1 MSNVKNPAE
10 FTALKRSLEPKT
22 MDLGLDQ
29 TGIDR
34 FFVCSVAD
42 APEFDAATWSMT
54 IDGPAAASPTEASL
68 DDLRALPQ
76 HDLGAW
82 LECAGNGRR
91 LFELVDGHTAPP
103 IDADTQWT
111 LGAMGMASWRG
122 PRLRDVLALASP
134 TAAMAWVAPSGVDD
148 DNIEDEAPKM
158 CMPADKALHPDTI
171 VALEMNGEPLTAE
184 HGAPARVV
192 VPGWIGAYSVKWLG
206 RIELSDVWVPS
217 WRADVYYQHRLP
229 DGTAL
234 GPATAHP
241 VKSCLALDWDAPLQT
256 GTQEIVGYARVPGQP
271 IGSVEWSVDGGDWQR
286 AELVGPNDDWSW
298 SPFRFEWVATPGRH
312 EIRTRATAA
321 DGTTQPESMP
331 YHPNTIL
338 WNAVTPHPVIVD

>member
-1 MSNVKNPAE
+1 MTSSKDPSA
-10 FTALKRSLEPKT
+10 FTALKRSLEPRT
-22 MDLGLDQ
+22 MELGVDR
-29 TGIDR
+29 TGVDR

-42 APEFDAATWSMT
+42 APDLEPSTWSMT
-54 IDGPAAASPTEASL
+54 IDGPSAGSPTTVDLEA
-68 DDLRALPQ
+68 LRSLPQ
-76 HDLGAW
+76 HDLDAW

-91 LFELVDGHTAPP
+91 LFELVDGQTAPP
-103 IDADTQWT
+103 IDADTQWM

-122 PRLRDVLALASP
+122 PRLADVVALAAP
-134 TAAMAWVAPSGVDD
+134 LPDLAWVAPSGVDA
-148 DNIEDEAPKM
+148 DNIEHEPPKM
-158 CMPADKALHPDTI
+158 CMPAAKALHPDTI
-171 VALEMNGEPLTAE
+171 VALEMNGAPLVTE

-241 VKSCLALDWDAPLQT
+241 IKSCLALDWEAPLAA

-271 IGSVEWSVDGGDWQR
+271 MATVEWSVDGGPWQP
-286 AELVGPNDDWSW
+286 AQLVGPNDEWTW
-298 SPFRFEWVATPGRH
+298 SPFRFEWTAEPGRH

-321 DGTTQPESMP
+321 DGTTQPTSMP

-338 WNAVTPHPVIVD
+338 WNAITPHPVVVS